1 MEDTMVIHLEEPNT
15 LSELLPEKDRNN
27 VVSLKITG
35 QLGRHDFYDVL
46 DEMCTV
52 WSDFEDENDEEG
64 TPDYENAAPLQYLD
78 LGEATYVDGSDLPH
92 FGYQAQLETLIL
104 PKGIKTTAGKH
115 EDTGFSNSEKLK
127 TLVLPSGLKTVKG
140 ISNCPNLTG
149 LILPDSL
156 QKISSFAFSGCTSLT
171 SIRIP
176 AKVKQMDGSSF
187 ADCKIKAFEV
197 AEKNPY
203 FTVVDGVIYSKDL
216 STLVAFP
223 SAYPHKHFTVPA
235 STKVI
240 GFGAF
245 MDSRIKSIQLP
256 DGIVRIEGW
265 AFQSSKIRSLEIPD
279 SVTSIGD
286 LAFRYCAELEHLKL
300 SSQLEEIPMQMIS
313 ACKKLKTLDVPS
325 SVKRIHET
333 SLEWCESLEHITF
346 HEGLEE
352 IVNEYWLEVRKGNL
366 KEAIFPSTLRYMSGG
381 LFRKCPDV
389 KEFIVAKE
397 NPYLCTMDGAIYSK
411 DGKKLIAV
419 PNAWREE
426 FVVREGT
433 EEIGDFALAEFSKM
447 KKVVFPQSL
456 KKIGHRALDGCS
468 ALKEIHLPRYL
479 RTIDYRAFDECTSLR
494 KIIVDAS
501 TPPKI
506 SHVDRMWRLV
516 YGCCSHFSIYVPQGS
531 LKRYKEADGWSDLNI
546 KEMKND
552 GKY

>member
-1 MEDTMVIHLEEPNT
+1 MEDTITIHLEKPNT
-15 LSELLPEKDRNN
+15 LSELLPEKDRKN

-46 DEMCTV
+46 NEMCRV

-64 TPDYENAAPLQYLD
+64 TPDYENAAPLQHLD
-78 LGEATYVDGSDLPH
+78 MGEATYVDGETLPH

-115 EDTGFSNSEKLK
+115 DDAGFANSEKLK
-127 TLVLPSGLKTVKG
+127 TLVLPAGLETAKG
-140 ISNCPNLTG
+140 ISNCPNLTEMT
-149 LILPDSL
+149 LPDSL
-156 QKISSFAFSGCTSLT
+156 QEISSFAFSGCTSLT

-176 AKVKQMDGSSF
+176 AKVKKMDGSSF
-187 ADCKIKAFEV
+187 AGCKIKAFEV

-245 MDSRIKSIQLP
+245 VDSRIKSIQLP
-256 DGIVRIEGW
+256 DGVVRIEGW
-265 AFQSSKIRSLEIPD
+265 AFHSSKIHSIEIPD
-279 SVTSIGD
+279 SVTSVGD
-286 LAFRYCAELEHLKL
+286 LTFRHCTELEHIKL

-333 SLEWCESLEHITF
+333 SLVWCESLEHITF

-352 IVNEYWLEVRKGNL
+352 IVNEYWLEVRKGDL
-366 KEAIFPSTLRYMSGG
+366 KEVIFPSTLRYLQGG
-381 LFRKCPDV
+381 LFRKCLDV

-397 NPYLCTMDGAIYSK
+397 NPNLCAMDGAIYSK

-456 KKIGHRALDGCS
+456 KKIGHRALDGCT

-479 RTIDYRAFDECTSLR
+479 RTIEYRAFDNCTSLR
-494 KIIVDAS
+494 KIIVDAT
-501 TPPKI
+501 TPPI
-506 SHVDRMWRLV
+506 ILHVDRMWKLD
-516 YGCCSHFSIYVPQGS
+516 YACCSNFTVYVPQGS
-531 LKRYKEADGWSDLNI
+531 LNRYKEADGWYYLNI

-552 GKY
+552 GK